1 MRMPAG
7 FPKDS
12 LWYNRDIIERVQVEW
27 GRHSLVTA
35 TRNMMKLA
43 LQEPLNKKLIL
54 LSEAG
59 IPLYPPTAL
68 YHQLMSE
75 EKSRINSCTMPGVS
89 HLHVSCLLAKL
100 QDVSPQEFSPYLAIS
115 NQKSSFLEFCL
126 HMTEHLAMQEG
137 FCFGSSIVH
146 ASIAL
151 QRKLEPA
158 SQASEL

>member
-1 MRMPAG
+1 MDGLSYSEQIHSFGQLKKGGHLLLAG

-68 YHQLMSE
+68 YHQLMLE
-75 EKSRINSCTMPGVS
+75 EKSRINSCTLPGVS
-89 HLHVSCLLAKL
+89 THSNSYSGQLNMSEKCGLL
-100 QDVSPQEFSPYLAIS
+100 
-115 NQKSSFLEFCL
+115 
-126 HMTEHLAMQEG
+126 MQ
-137 FCFGSSIVH
+137 I
-146 ASIAL
+146 
-151 QRKLEPA
+151 PA
-158 SQASEL
+158 VFH

>member
-1 MRMPAG
+1 MSAG
-7 FPKDS
+7 FAKDS

-35 TRNMMKLA
+35 TRSMMKLA

-75 EKSRINSCTMPGVS
+75 GKSRINSCTMPGVGFS
-89 HLHVSCLLAKL
+89 ECIHLPARCQHVRERIVLHYLLSL
-100 QDVSPQEFSPYLAIS
+100 VLDL
-115 NQKSSFLEFCL
+115 
-126 HMTEHLAMQEG
+126 G
-137 FCFGSSIVH
+137 FY
-146 ASIAL
+146 
-151 QRKLEPA
+151 
-158 SQASEL
+158 